1 MSGAVQLS
9 WRLIA
14 KIDSSISDLETR
26 VPPDAREPDG
36 IRKPSPPIRFE
47 PGIKAL
53 IRSFTWTSI
62 KLHPTRVAPNL
73 EFQET
78 EVETGSEPDGET
90 AKVLG
95 PKDDM
100 SSGLGGLGLDGMV
113 GSDDSVGESS
123 PPPGEGNR
131 GVMSGDRAGEGEDNG
146 DDDDDD
152 DGDDDDDDGGSDAG
166 AAEIVFDADDNWE
179 EYEKDKMHKA
189 ISMLSAIK

>member
-1 MSGAVQLS
+1 MKLELFKKLATRGSTRSSLEKGLARKELVKSRAGAKVIFIG
-9 WRLIA
+9 RIA
-14 KIDSSISDLETR
+14 KIVVVVMVIMVGASSRGSSNSS
-26 VPPDAREPDG
+26 
-36 IRKPSPPIRFE
+36 KQ
-47 PGIKAL
+47 
-53 IRSFTWTSI
+53 
-62 KLHPTRVAPNL
+62 RVAPNL

-78 EVETGSEPDGET
+78 EEETGSEPDGET

-123 PPPGEGNR
+123 SPPGEGNR

-146 DDDDDD
+146 DDDD
-152 DGDDDDDDGGSDAG
+152 GGGGGSDAG